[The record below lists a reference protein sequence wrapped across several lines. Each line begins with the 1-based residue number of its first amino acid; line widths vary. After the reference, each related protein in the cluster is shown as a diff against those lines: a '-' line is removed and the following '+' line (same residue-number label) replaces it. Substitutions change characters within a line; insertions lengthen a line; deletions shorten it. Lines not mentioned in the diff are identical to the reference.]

1 MKILF
6 AVKLD
11 DEDWQ
16 EQLITEIEADIELAS
31 KWAINNGF
39 NRLRIAEISNEFPNF
54 SKTVNL

>member
-11 DEDWQ
+11 HEDWQ

-31 KWAINNGF
+31 KWAIKNGF